1 MFELLVDSGEGDK
14 VLIPVQVDGV
24 LDVLPVLGVLGV
36 GVTVVTH
43 LGRILECHAL
53 LFM

>member
-24 LDVLPVLGVLGV
+24 LDVFPVLGVLGV